1 MTDYSG
7 FVLTSQWRDKP
18 GGIELCIWVTSDAG
32 PVQLIV
38 PDQQAVF
45 FVAAHQV
52 TQAQQLLK
60 SRISPPPECKTLALK
75 NFHSQAVN
83 AIYFRSQRS
92 LRDARDILAAASI
105 SVFEADIKPQD
116 RFLMERFV
124 RGSLSY
130 SIELDQ
136 SPVTELSPSQRATHQ
151 SIVPTRITASDYH
164 PVLTVV
170 SLDIETAMQ
179 GVALYSIGLYGVR
192 DGETLRKVL
201 MVSDQ
206 RLGHEVEI
214 FSDEKALLRRFFQWL
229 ADFDPDI
236 IIGWN
241 VVNFDMWY
249 LQRVCDKHR
258 LDFACGRDNSK
269 AYWRALDEEGERRTL
284 QIPGR
289 VVLDGIELLKI
300 GGHRFDSFAL
310 NRVAN
315 ILLGDGKLIQSS
327 DRGEKITELFLTDK
341 QALADYNVQ
350 DCKLVWDIF
359 EKAGLLNFAIART
372 QLTGL
377 PLDRLGGSVAAFDF
391 RYLPLLHR
399 QGYVAPN
406 GHQRDNIEQSPGG
419 FVMDSRPGIYDYVAV
434 LDFKSL
440 YPSIIR
446 SFKIDPM
453 GMVVGLQDGLD
464 QSELVPGFNGA
475 WFAKNNNIL
484 PALIE
489 ELWLY
494 RDYAKQNQDVALSQA
509 IKILMNSFYGVLG
522 SAGCRF
528 FDSRLASSITR
539 RGHQILQQTASFIE
553 ARGWAVIYGDTDS
566 VFVWLKDCGDAVQA
580 RILAAE
586 LEVALNDWWRS
597 KLRTEYA
604 IDSALEIEFETLY
617 DRFLMPTVRG
627 SEQGSKKRYAGV
639 VSNNGRAEL
648 VFKGLESVRTDWTRL
663 ARNFQMELYRRVFF
677 DEPYQQFVQ
686 QTVADVMQGKYDEQ
700 LVYRKRL
707 RRKLADYQRN
717 VPPHVQA
724 ARKSVAGFGGRIRRG
739 DWIEYVITLNGPEPV
754 DGQQSALDYQHYID
768 RQLAPVA
775 DSILY
780 FLSDSLAAITDQQLG
795 LFS

>member
-1 MTDYSG
+1 MLTEQSG

-18 GGIELCIWVTSDAG
+18 GGIELSFWVTTDNG
-32 PVQLIV
+32 PFQLIIA
-38 PDQQAVF
+38 DQQAVF
-45 FVAAHQV
+45 FVAADQAEY
-52 TQAQQLLK
+52 AQQLLAA
-60 SRISPPPECKTLALK
+60 RISPPPDCKSLALK
-75 NFHSQAVN
+75 NFQSQSVSAF
-83 AIYFRSQRS
+83 YFRSQRS
-92 LRDARDILAAASI
+92 LREARDILMAVSI
-105 SVFEADIKPQD
+105 SVLEADIKPQD

-124 RGSLSY
+124 RGGLSF
-130 SIELDQ
+130 SAECEPTSTTAI
-136 SPVTELSPSQRATHQ
+136 TIPSK
-151 SIVPTRITASDYH
+151 ITASDYH
-164 PVLTVV
+164 PDLSMV
-170 SLDIETAMQ
+170 SLDIETAMH
-179 GVALYSIGLYGVR
+179 GLALYSIGLYSVR
-192 DGETLRKVL
+192 DGEVLRKVL
-201 MVSDQ
+201 MVSEQSLDTD
-206 RLGHEVEI
+206 VEI
-214 FSDEKALLRRFFQWL
+214 FSNEKALLQRFFQWL

-249 LQRVCDKHR
+249 LQRVCDKHG
-258 LDFACGRDNSK
+258 LQFVCGRSNSK
-269 AYWRALDEEGERRTL
+269 AYWRTLDEESERRKL

-310 NRVAN
+310 NPVAN
-315 ILLGDGKLIQSS
+315 ILLDDGKLIQSS
-327 DRGEKITELFLTDK
+327 DRGEKITELFFVDK
-341 QALADYNVQ
+341 QALADYNLQ

-359 EKAGLLNFAIART
+359 EKAALLDFAIART

-377 PLDRLGGSVAAFDF
+377 SLDRLGGSVAAFDF

-406 GHQRDNIEQSPGG
+406 GHQAVSIEQSPGG
-419 FVMDSRPGIYDYVAV
+419 FVMNSSPGIYDYVAV

-453 GMVVGLQDGLD
+453 GMVIGLQNDFD
-464 QSELVPGFNGA
+464 QTELVPGFDGA

-489 ELWLY
+489 ELWSS
-494 RDYAKQNQDVALSQA
+494 RDYAKQNNDKALSQA

-539 RGHQILQQTASFIE
+539 RGHQILQQTAAFIE
-553 ARGWAVIYGDTDS
+553 AEGWSVIYGDTDS
-566 VFVWLKDCGDAVQA
+566 VFVWLKDCADSAQA
-580 RILAAE
+580 RTLAAE
-586 LEVALNDWWRS
+586 LESALNKWWRD
-597 KLRTEYA
+597 KLQAEYA

-617 DRFLMPTVRG
+617 DRFLMPTMRG
-627 SEQGSKKRYAGV
+627 SEHGSKKRYAGV
-639 VSNNGRAEL
+639 VTRDGQTEL
-648 VFKGLESVRTDWTRL
+648 VFKGLENVRTDWTRL
-663 ARNFQMELYRRVFF
+663 ARDFQMELYRRVFF
-677 DEPYQQFVQ
+677 DEPYREFVQ
-686 QTVADVMQGKYDEQ
+686 QTVADVMQGKYDDQ
-700 LVYRKRL
+700 LIYRKRL

-717 VPPHVQA
+717 IPPHVQA
-724 ARKSVAGFGGRIRRG
+724 ARKSTTEPDKRIRRG
-739 DWIEYVITLNGPEPV
+739 DWIEYVITLSGPEPV
-754 DGQQSALDYQHYID
+754 DSQHSALDYQHYID

-780 FLSDSLAAITDQQLG
+780 FLSDSLAAVTDQQLG